1 MRRKILK
8 KKEQE
13 AFGSFLGLLILIAI
27 LIEVGK
33 HVIEFLSTNYKIFYF
48 ILGVTG
54 IVLVGLFRREQ
65 IKRKNYLKFVAEWR
79 NYLFSKLKEHEK
91 TLGIK
96 RNQTLRKNSYGFI
109 DQKQKNEWAKEVSTF
124 LVSIQFPSPSLFTSV
139 EMEEFF
145 DLINKISAESANNL
159 VYDAEKVTP
168 KEYEVMCADILKN
181 AGWDASITKASGDQG
196 VDVVAE
202 KNGKKI
208 VFQCKRYSYPV
219 GNKAVQEALAGK
231 SFYGADV
238 AVVVSNQIFTSSA
251 KELAQST
258 GVLLLHHEML
268 SDLDSVMRKRHPS
281 GGMDPS

>member
-1 MRRKILK
+1 MRRKVLK

-13 AFGSFLGLLILIAI
+13 ALGSFLGVLILIAI
-27 LIEVGK
+27 LIGVGK
-33 HVIEFLSTNYKIFYF
+33 HVIKFLSTNYEIFYF
-48 ILGVTG
+48 ILGATG

-65 IKRKNYLKFVAEWR
+65 IKRKNYLTFVEKWR
-79 NYLFSKLKEHEK
+79 NYLFIKLKEHGK

-96 RNQTLRKNSYGFI
+96 RNQILRKNSYGFI
-109 DQKQKNEWAKEVSTF
+109 DQKQKNEWEKEVSTF
-124 LVSIQFPSPSLFTSV
+124 LVSIQFPSPSLFASV
-139 EMEEFF
+139 EIEEFF
-145 DLINKISAESANNL
+145 DLINKISEESANNL

-168 KEYEVMCADILKN
+168 KEYEMMCADIIKN
-181 AGWDASITKASGDQG
+181 AGWDANITKASGDQG

-268 SDLDSVMRKRHPS
+268 SDLDSMV
-281 GGMDPS
+281 

>member
-27 LIEVGK
+27 LIGVGK
-33 HVIEFLSTNYKIFYF
+33 HVIEFLSTNYEIFYF
-48 ILGVTG
+48 ILGATG

-65 IKRKNYLKFVAEWR
+65 VKRKNYLKFVEEWR
-79 NYLFSKLKEHEK
+79 NYLFTKLKEHEK

-109 DQKQKNEWAKEVSTF
+109 DQKQKNEWTKEVSTF
-124 LVSIQFPSPSLFTSV
+124 LVSIQFPSPSLFASV

-145 DLINKISAESANNL
+145 DLINKISAESAKNL

-181 AGWDASITKASGDQG
+181 AGWDANITKASGDQG

-268 SDLDSVMRKRHPS
+268 SDLDSMI
-281 GGMDPS
+281 